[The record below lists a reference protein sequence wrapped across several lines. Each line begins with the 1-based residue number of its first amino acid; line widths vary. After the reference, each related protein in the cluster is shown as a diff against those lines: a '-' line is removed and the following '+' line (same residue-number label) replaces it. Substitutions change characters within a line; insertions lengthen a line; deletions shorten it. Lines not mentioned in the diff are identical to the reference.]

1 MLRLITRKE
10 NPMIVTAIKLQ
21 ETTKEAV
28 HDPMVMEMAAHLF
41 HARNV
46 MDDEDFAKALYQYSA
61 MLSALTTTLATTVLL
76 TEEEIDTMASE
87 IKEFEQLGKDITNGN
102 D

>member
-1 MLRLITRKE
+1 
-10 NPMIVTAIKLQ
+10 MIITAIRLQ

-28 HDPMVMEMAAHLF
+28 HDPMVVDLATAIF
-41 HARNV
+41 AGRNT

-61 MLSALTTTLATTVLL
+61 LLASLTTTLATNVLL
-76 TEEEIDTMASE
+76 TEEQMDAMIND
-87 IKEFEQLGKDITNGN
+87 IREFDELGKDILNGN